1 MTGDERMAIIQV
13 KDTYNIP
20 DEISMKILT
29 GEFIRIGSVVRHNTG
44 RHKGQFVKHLEPV
57 NLNEDK
63 TGGLGTQVFQFA
75 KNNKTLIKGALGIA
89 IFIGTEIYK
98 AKKNQE
104 PDVVVKF
111 REALK
116 VYLNAVREGA
126 LTMEIITDLM
136 ARLGE
141 MKMHSDFKKIS
152 SVLSTDELDV
162 LVNGMFEY
170 TKKLAAD
177 NSIKLTSLEKETPS
191 QSENTIINMQRY
203 LEAQKHIFELAS

>member
-1 MTGDERMAIIQV
+1 MTGDERMAIVQ
-13 KDTYNIP
+13 DTYNIP

-29 GEFIRIGSVVRHNTG
+29 GEYIRIGSVVRHKTG
-44 RHKGQFVKHLEPV
+44 GQIVKHLEPV

-63 TGGLGTQVFQFA
+63 TRGMGAQVLQFA
-75 KNNKTLIKGALGIA
+75 KNNKTLIKVGLEIA
-89 IFIGTEIYK
+89 IAIGTGIYNK

-104 PDVVVKF
+104 HDVVVKF

-116 VYLNAVREGA
+116 VYLNAVREGT

-141 MKMHSDFKKIS
+141 LKMHPDFEKIRI
-152 SVLSTDELDV
+152 VLSTDELDV
-162 LVNGMFEY
+162 FVNRMFEY

-177 NSIKLTSLEKETPS
+177 NAIKLTSLEKETPS
-191 QSENTIINMQRY
+191 QSENTIINLQRY
-203 LEAQKHIFELAS
+203 LEAQKRIFELAS

>member
-1 MTGDERMAIIQV
+1 MTGDERMAIVQ
-13 KDTYNIP
+13 DTYNIP

-29 GEFIRIGSVVRHNTG
+29 GEYIRIGSVVRHNTD
-44 RHKGQFVKHLEPV
+44 RHKGQIVKHLEPV

-63 TGGLGTQVFQFA
+63 TRGMGAQVLQFA
-75 KNNKTLIKGALGIA
+75 KNNKTLIKVGLEIA
-89 IFIGTEIYK
+89 IAIGTGIYNK

-141 MKMHSDFKKIS
+141 LKMHSDFEKIS
-152 SVLSTDELDV
+152 IVLSTDELDV
-162 LVNGMFEY
+162 FVNRMFEY

-177 NSIKLTSLEKETPS
+177 NAIKLTSLEKETPS
-191 QSENTIINMQRY
+191 QSENTIINLQRY
-203 LEAQKHIFELAS
+203 LEAQKRIFELAS

>member
-1 MTGDERMAIIQV
+1 MAIVQ
-13 KDTYNIP
+13 DTYNIP

-29 GEFIRIGSVVRHNTG
+29 GEYIRIGSVVRHKTG
-44 RHKGQFVKHLEPV
+44 GQIVKHLEPV

-63 TGGLGTQVFQFA
+63 TRGMGAQVLQFA
-75 KNNKTLIKGALGIA
+75 KNNKTLIKVGLEIA
-89 IFIGTEIYK
+89 IAIGTGIYNK

-104 PDVVVKF
+104 HDVVVKF

-116 VYLNAVREGA
+116 VYLNAVREGT

-141 MKMHSDFKKIS
+141 LKMHPDFEKIRI
-152 SVLSTDELDV
+152 VLSTDELDV
-162 LVNGMFEY
+162 FVNRMFEY

-177 NSIKLTSLEKETPS
+177 NAIKLTSLEKETPS
-191 QSENTIINMQRY
+191 QSENTIINLQRY
-203 LEAQKHIFELAS
+203 LEAQKRIFELAS

>member
-1 MTGDERMAIIQV
+1 MAIVQ
-13 KDTYNIP
+13 DTYNIP

-29 GEFIRIGSVVRHNTG
+29 GEYIRIGSVVRHNTD
-44 RHKGQFVKHLEPV
+44 RHKGQIVKHLEPV

-63 TGGLGTQVFQFA
+63 TRGMGAQVLQFA
-75 KNNKTLIKGALGIA
+75 KNNKTLIKVGLEIA
-89 IFIGTEIYK
+89 IAIGTGIYNK

-141 MKMHSDFKKIS
+141 LKMHSDFEKIS
-152 SVLSTDELDV
+152 IVLSTDELDV
-162 LVNGMFEY
+162 FVNRMFEY

-177 NSIKLTSLEKETPS
+177 NAIKLTSLEKETPS
-191 QSENTIINMQRY
+191 QSENTIINLQRY
-203 LEAQKHIFELAS
+203 LEAQKRIFELAS